1 MKRDRFLPRALVVGL
16 GLWALGLSPFAI
28 SLAAAETPAPAKKA
42 AETKPIRALLV
53 VGGCC
58 HDYTTQKLIISEGTA
73 ARARIEWTLVQ
84 QGGTATNSRIPL
96 YEKADW
102 AKGYDIV
109 VHAECFSDVKD
120 PKYTETILKPHRE
133 GIPAIV
139 IHCAMH
145 CYRDGTGEWFN
156 FCGVTSHRHGGHYA
170 FDVENRKPEHPVM
183 KGFGSTWKTPK
194 GELYWISELK
204 STATPLGIG
213 KNTES
218 NKDEVCIWTNQFG
231 KGKVL
236 GTTIGHYNEEM
247 ADPKFLDMLTRGIL
261 WATDK
266 KAEDYLLPFDATQTK
281 FRWETQVK
289 PAETKEPPVKK

>member
-1 MKRDRFLPRALVVGL
+1 MLTPRTF
-16 GLWALGLSPFAI
+16 SCFP
-28 SLAAAETPAPAKKA
+28 LAAAMVALAGFAGAAPAKPP
-42 AETKPIRALLV
+42 EPKPIKALLV

-58 HDYTTQKLIISEGTA
+58 HDYNTQKLIISEGTA
-73 ARARIEWTLVQ
+73 ARARIDWTVIH

-96 YEKADW
+96 YSSPDW
-102 AKGYDIV
+102 AKGFDIV

-120 PKYTETILKPHRE
+120 PKYTETILKPHRD
-133 GIPAIV
+133 GLPAIV

-156 FCGVTSHRHGGHYA
+156 FCGVTSHRHGGHYP
-170 FDVENRKPEHPVM
+170 FDVVNQNADHPVM

-204 STATPLGIG
+204 STAKPLGVG
-213 KNTES
+213 KNTELK
-218 NKDEVCIWTNQFG
+218 KDEVCIWTNQFG

-261 WATDK
+261 WASDK
-266 KAEDYLLPFDATQTK
+266 NPEHYLLPFDPKLTK
-281 FRWETQVK
+281 FRWEPQVQ
-289 PAETKEPPVKK
+289 PSETKEPPLGKKK